1 MSDTMHTGIPT
12 GTVPFVDHTAG
23 EPPAPGK
30 YDFVVVSNRL
40 AVDRVVDDQ
49 GNAAWQRSPGG
60 LVTAL
65 APIMAREEGA
75 WIGWNGAPTASSE
88 MDDAEDEEGDAQ
100 DAEEHWDPFDHD
112 GMHLVP
118 VPLSAQDIEEYYEGF
133 SNSTLWP
140 LYHDVIAP
148 PEFHRQWWDTYQQVN
163 ARFARAAA
171 STASEGATVWVQD
184 YQLQLVPR
192 MLRQLRPDLRIGYF
206 HHIPF
211 APVEI
216 FAQLPWRRTVLEGLV
231 GADLIGFQ
239 RSSDVENFQRAVQ
252 RILGSTFTSGSLEV
266 EDRDGGSR
274 TVAAEA
280 FPISIDAET
289 VTTLAADPEIQARSR
304 QIREDLGNPQTILL
318 GVDRLDYTKGIR
330 HRIKAFSELLEDAR
344 ISVEQACMV
353 QVASPSR
360 ENVESYRELRDEI
373 ELSVGRV
380 NGTYDTMGHTAIRY
394 LHHSYPVEEM
404 VALYLAADVMLVTAL
419 RDGMNLVAKE
429 YAAVR
434 GRWGGV
440 LVLSEFAGAAD
451 QLRDAL
457 LVNPHDIDGLK
468 EAIMEAIE
476 MDEEEAGMRMRAMHE
491 QVLTNDVNKW
501 SRDFLDRLGGRTR
514 RQRSRPEDARQS
526 AFMDTDDDRERR
538 EDEHAEQAEQA
549 EEAEQSRLAG
559 QADPVE
565 RAGD

>member
-1 MSDTMHTGIPT
+1 VSDNMQSGVPT
-12 GTVPFVDHTAG
+12 GTVPFVDRSAG
-23 EPPAPGK
+23 EPPAPGT

-40 AVDRVVDDQ
+40 AVDRVVDDE
-49 GNAAWQRSPGG
+49 GHASWQRSPGG

-75 WIGWNGAPTASSE
+75 WIGWNGAPTASSQ
-88 MDDAEDEEGDAQ
+88 MGDA
-100 DAEEHWDPFDHD
+100 DGEADDDEGAEEHWEPFDHD

-118 VPLSAQDIEEYYEGF
+118 VPLSARETREYYEGF
-133 SNSTLWP
+133 SNATLWP
-140 LYHDVIAP
+140 LYHDVIAQ

-163 ARFARAAA
+163 SRFARAAA
-171 STASEGATVWVQD
+171 ATASEGATVWVQD

-192 MLRQLRPDLRIGYF
+192 MLRRLRPDLRIGYF

-211 APVEI
+211 APVDI
-216 FAQLPWRRTVLEGLV
+216 FAQLPWRRPVLEGLL
-231 GADLIGFQ
+231 GADLVGFQ
-239 RSSDVENFQRAVQ
+239 RTSDVANFQRAVR
-252 RILGSTFTSGSLEV
+252 RIQGGTFRSGVLQV
-266 EDRDGGSR
+266 PGHDGGSR
-274 TVAAEA
+274 GVRAEA
-280 FPISIDAET
+280 FPISIDT
-289 VTTLAADPEIQARSR
+289 DTITTLAKDPRIQARAR

-330 HRIKAFSELLEDAR
+330 HRIKAYAELLEDGR
-344 ISVEQACMV
+344 LTVDQACLV

-380 NGTYDTMGHTAIRY
+380 NGTFDTMGHTAIRY

-429 YAAVR
+429 YVAVR
-434 GRWGGV
+434 GNSGGV

-451 QLRDAL
+451 QLRKAL

-468 EAIMEAIE
+468 DAIMEAIE
-476 MDEEEAGMRMRAMHE
+476 MNPREARKRMKAMHR
-491 QVLTNDVNKW
+491 QVLTNDVGKW
-501 SRDFLDRLGGRTR
+501 SRDFLDRLGGL
-514 RQRSRPEDARQS
+514 SRPATGPEEGS
-526 AFMDTDDDRERR
+526 GSTAFMDTDDDRSRRGYEHAER
-538 EDEHAEQAEQA
+538 AEQAEQ
-549 EEAEQSRLAG
+549 L
-559 QADPVE
+559 E